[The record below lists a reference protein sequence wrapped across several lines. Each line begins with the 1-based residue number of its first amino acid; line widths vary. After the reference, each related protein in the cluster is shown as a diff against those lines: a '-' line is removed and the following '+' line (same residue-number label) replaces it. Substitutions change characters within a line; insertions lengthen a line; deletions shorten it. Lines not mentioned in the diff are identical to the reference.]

1 MQRIQILA
9 LILYKH
15 TSSVIINIH
24 YFIILSYSRGFCT
37 WYMIALIKVHDYD
50 SEQNSEVDCQ
60 ILENVHFELLLSSK
74 SYYRIVT
81 TKAMDRETRS
91 SYNITIL
98 ATDKGSPPLSSTK
111 TFRMDILDI
120 NDNPPVFAKTAY
132 FAYIPENNLPGNSI
146 YNIQAFDLDSGDNA
160 KISYSISSRNI
171 GDAWVFSY
179 VYINTETG
187 VLYVQRSFDYEQHKE
202 LQIDITCKDNGS
214 PALSSNT
221 TLVIH
226 IVDQNDNTPQILYP
240 LRENGDSTMV
250 EMVPFAS
257 EESALITKVV
267 KPLDRETKNTHEL
280 ILTAMDGG
288 NPIRTGTA
296 LLRIV
301 IADVNDNFPMFSQ
314 DIYKVSISENTPI
327 NTSVICVNATDQDE
341 GINANIT
348 YIFDQTPG
356 TNIQA
361 VIFSI
366 HPTKGDIKTKK
377 VLDFETTK
385 NYEMSVQAKDGGGLV
400 THAKVLIEILD
411 ENDNAPEISIT
422 LLSSP
427 IPEDSAPGTLIAL
440 IKVHDYDSEQN
451 GEVDCR
457 ILENVPF
464 DLLPSS
470 KNYYKIVTA
479 MAMDRETNAF
489 YNINDNPPVFMKST
503 YIAYVAENN
512 LLGTSIYRI
521 QASDLDSSQNAK
533 ITYSMSSTNKDAW
546 TGVLYA
552 QKSFDYEQ
560 HKEYHMQVTAKDSG
574 SPSLSSNTTLIVY
587 IVDLNDN
594 VPNILYPARETDD
607 SALFEMVPFAS
618 KEGSLITK
626 VVAVDADSGHNAWL
640 SYHFTQISEPS
651 YFSISQHTGE
661 IWTSHTFQ
669 EMDMLKQ
676 TAVVLV
682 DNGVPSLSATVTL
695 SFLVGENFLELVP
708 KLFNQFSDE
717 ESKSNVQMYLV
728 IALNYRYKYESD
740 NVVGCSTPTKRPQY
754 IIHVI

>member
-1 MQRIQILA
+1 VQEMI
-9 LILYKH
+9 Y
-15 TSSVIINIH
+15 IH

-240 LRENGDSTMV
+240 LRENGDSTMDPDIGINSV
-250 EMVPFAS
+250 QTYKLSGNQHFTLS
-257 EESALITKVV
+257 EKTSTDGSTFPELVLE

-489 YNINDNPPVFMKST
+489 YI
-503 YIAYVAENN
+503 
-512 LLGTSIYRI
+512 
-521 QASDLDSSQNAK
+521 
-533 ITYSMSSTNKDAW
+533 
-546 TGVLYA
+546 LYA

-728 IALNYRYKYESD
+728 IALVIISLFFVATIMLTVISKCKEAKPPPD
-740 NVVGCSTPTKRPQY
+740 FGCSTPTKRPQY